1 VGKVTK
7 SIEIEASPEEVFN
20 FINDMEK
27 MNKARAGFTE
37 GEYTSKGPAGV
48 GSTSHYVGK
57 AGGSQAEWD
66 MEITEFVKN
75 KKVSARTIGASK
87 FKMKSS
93 WTLEPT
99 TKGTQLTYSM
109 DYELP
114 YSILGK
120 VVDKLSVGKD
130 ADRMAMQQL
139 ENVKKALEA

>member
-1 VGKVTK
+1 
-7 SIEIEASPEEVFN
+7 
-20 FINDMEK
+20 
-27 MNKARAGFTE
+27 
-37 GEYTSKGPAGV
+37 
-48 GSTSHYVGK
+48 
-57 AGGSQAEWD
+57 